1 MNTKIRFA
9 SLAFSLSLPL
19 MFASGAAMADL
30 KIGVSMSQFDD
41 TWLTYL
47 RENMDKKA
55 KSMPDGVK
63 LQFEDARSDVVKQLS
78 QVESF
83 ISQKVDA
90 IVVNPVDTAATKKI
104 TEAAVKAGIP
114 LVYVNRRPDDLNL
127 PKGVVTVASNDLEA
141 GQMQMQYLADKLGG
155 KGDIVILLGDLAN
168 NSTTNRTKG
177 VKEVLAKYP
186 NIKIDQ
192 EQTGTWLRDK
202 GMTLT
207 NDWLT
212 QGRKFDAVVA
222 NNDEMAIGAS
232 MALNQAGVKKGT
244 VLIAGVDGTPD
255 GLRAV
260 EKGDMTVSVFQDA
273 KGQADGSIDTAV
285 KMIKKEPVEAA
296 VWVPYKLITPQNVKD
311 FK

>member
-1 MNTKIRFA
+1 MKTKIRFA
-9 SLAFSLSLPL
+9 SLALSL
-19 MFASGAAMADL
+19 MFASGAALADM

-47 RENMDKKA
+47 RESMDTKA
-55 KSMPDGVK
+55 KSYPDGVQ

-141 GQMQMQYLADKLGG
+141 GQMQMQYLAEKMGG

-177 VKEVLAKYP
+177 VKEVLTQYP
-186 NIKIDQ
+186 NIKIEQ
-192 EQTGTWLRDK
+192 EQTGVWSRDK
-202 GMTLT
+202 GMTLV

-212 QGRKFDAVVA
+212 QGRKFDAVVS
-222 NNDEMAIGAS
+222 NNDEMAIGAA
-232 MALNQAGVKKGT
+232 MALQQAGVAKGS

-255 GLRAV
+255 GLNAV
-260 EKGDMTVSVFQDA
+260 KKGSLLVSVFQDA

-285 KMIKKEPVEAA
+285 KMVKNEPVEPA
-296 VWVPYKLITPQNVKD
+296 VWVPYRLITLQNVD
-311 FK
+311 QFK

>member
-1 MNTKIRFA
+1 MKTKIRFA
-9 SLAFSLSLPL
+9 SLALSL
-19 MFASGAAMADL
+19 MFASGAALADM

-47 RENMDKKA
+47 RESMDTKA
-55 KSMPDGVK
+55 KSYPDGVK
-63 LQFEDARSDVVKQLS
+63 LQFEDARSDVVRQLS

-104 TEAAVKAGIP
+104 TESAVKAGIP

-141 GQMQMQYLADKLGG
+141 GQMQMQYLADKMGG

-177 VKEVLAKYP
+177 VKEVLTKYP
-186 NIKIDQ
+186 NIKIEQ
-192 EQTGTWLRDK
+192 EQTGIWLRDK
-202 GMTLT
+202 GMTLV

-212 QGRKFDAVVA
+212 QGRKFDAVVS
-222 NNDEMAIGAS
+222 NNDEMAIGAA
-232 MALNQAGVKKGT
+232 MALQQAGVEKGSI
-244 VLIAGVDGTPD
+244 LIAGVDGTPD
-255 GLRAV
+255 GLNAV
-260 EKGDMTVSVFQDA
+260 KKGSLVVSVFQDA
-273 KGQADGSIDTAV
+273 KGQADGSIETAV
-285 KMIKKEPVEAA
+285 KMAKNEPVEPA
-296 VWVPYKLITPQNVKD
+296 VWVPYRLITLQNVD
-311 FK
+311 QFK

>member
-1 MNTKIRFA
+1 MKTKTRIA
-9 SLAFSLSLPL
+9 SLALSLML
-19 MFASGAAMADL
+19 TSGAALADL

-47 RENMDKKA
+47 RESMDKKA
-55 KSMPDGVK
+55 KSFPDGVT

-90 IVVNPVDTAATKKI
+90 LIVNPVDTAATQRI
-104 TEAAVKAGIP
+104 TKAAVAAGIP
-114 LVYVNRRPDDLNL
+114 LVYVNRRPDDPKL
-127 PKGVVTVASNDLEA
+127 PEGVVTVASDDLEA
-141 GQMQMQYLADKLGG
+141 GRMQMQYLADKMGG

-186 NIKIDQ
+186 NIKIEQ
-192 EQTGTWLRDK
+192 EQTGTWSRDK
-202 GMTLT
+202 GMTLV

-212 QGRKFDAVVA
+212 QGRDFQAVVS
-222 NNDEMAIGAS
+222 NNDEMAIGAA
-232 MALNQAGVKKGT
+232 MALKQAGTKKGS

-255 GLRAV
+255 GLNAIK
-260 EKGDMTVSVFQDA
+260 KGEMAVSVFQDA

-285 KMIKKEPVEAA
+285 KMVKKQPVEQA
-296 VWVPYKLITPQNVKD
+296 VWVPYRLITPENVD
-311 FK
+311 QFK

>member
-1 MNTKIRFA
+1 MKTKIRFA
-9 SLAFSLSLPL
+9 SLALSL
-19 MFASGAAMADL
+19 MFASGAALADM

-47 RENMDKKA
+47 RESMDTKA
-55 KSMPDGVK
+55 KSYPEGVK
-63 LQFEDARSDVVKQLS
+63 LQFEDARSDVVRQLS

-104 TEAAVKAGIP
+104 TESAVKAGIP

-141 GQMQMQYLADKLGG
+141 GQMQMQYLADKMGG

-186 NIKIDQ
+186 NIKIEQ
-192 EQTGTWLRDK
+192 EQTGIWLRDK
-202 GMTLT
+202 GMTLV

-212 QGRKFDAVVA
+212 QGRKFDAVVS
-222 NNDEMAIGAS
+222 NNDEMAIGAA
-232 MALNQAGVKKGT
+232 MALQQAGVEKGSI
-244 VLIAGVDGTPD
+244 LIAGVDGTPD
-255 GLRAV
+255 GLNAV
-260 EKGDMTVSVFQDA
+260 KKGSLVVSVFQDA
-273 KGQADGSIDTAV
+273 KGQADGSIETAV
-285 KMIKKEPVEAA
+285 KMAKNEPVEPA
-296 VWVPYKLITPQNVKD
+296 VWVPYRLITLQNVD
-311 FK
+311 QFK

>member
-1 MNTKIRFA
+1 MKTKIRFA
-9 SLAFSLSLPL
+9 SLALSL
-19 MFASGAAMADL
+19 MFASGAALADM

-47 RENMDKKA
+47 RESMDTKA
-55 KSMPDGVK
+55 KSYPDGVK
-63 LQFEDARSDVVKQLS
+63 LQFEDARSDVVRQLS

-104 TEAAVKAGIP
+104 TESAVKAGIP

-141 GQMQMQYLADKLGG
+141 GQMQMQYLADKMGG

-186 NIKIDQ
+186 NIKIEQ
-192 EQTGTWLRDK
+192 EQTGIWSRDK
-202 GMTLT
+202 GMTLV

-212 QGRKFDAVVA
+212 QGRKFDAVVS
-222 NNDEMAIGAS
+222 NNDEMAIGAA
-232 MALNQAGVKKGT
+232 MALQQAGVEKGSI
-244 VLIAGVDGTPD
+244 LIAGVDGTPD
-255 GLRAV
+255 GLNAV
-260 EKGDMTVSVFQDA
+260 KKGSLVVSVFQDA
-273 KGQADGSIDTAV
+273 KGQADGSIETAV
-285 KMIKKEPVEAA
+285 KMAKNEPVEPA
-296 VWVPYKLITPQNVKD
+296 VWVPYRLITLQNVD
-311 FK
+311 QFK

>member
-1 MNTKIRFA
+1 MNTKTRIA
-9 SLAFSLSLPL
+9 SLALSL
-19 MFASGAAMADL
+19 MFASGAALADL

-47 RENMDKKA
+47 RESMDKKA
-55 KSMPDGVK
+55 KALPDGVT

-90 IVVNPVDTAATKKI
+90 LIVNPVDTAATQRI
-104 TEAAVKAGIP
+104 TKAAVAAGIP
-114 LVYVNRRPDDLNL
+114 LVYVNRRPDDPKL
-127 PKGVVTVASNDLEA
+127 PEGVVTVASDDLEA
-141 GQMQMQYLADKLGG
+141 GRMQMQYLADKMGG
-155 KGDIVILLGDLAN
+155 KGEIVILLGDLAN

-186 NIKIDQ
+186 DIKIEQ
-192 EQTGTWLRDK
+192 EQTGTWSRDK
-202 GMTLT
+202 GMTLV

-212 QGRKFDAVVA
+212 QGREFNAVVS
-222 NNDEMAIGAS
+222 NNDEMAIGAA
-232 MALNQAGVKKGT
+232 MALRQTGAKKGS

-255 GLRAV
+255 GLNAIK
-260 EKGDMTVSVFQDA
+260 KGDMAVSVFQDA

-285 KMIKKEPVEAA
+285 KMVKKQPVEQS
-296 VWVPYKLITPQNVKD
+296 VWVPYRLITPENVD
-311 FK
+311 QFK

>member
-1 MNTKIRFA
+1 MKTKIRFA
-9 SLAFSLSLPL
+9 SLALSL
-19 MFASGAAMADL
+19 MFASGAALADM

-47 RENMDKKA
+47 RESMDTKA
-55 KSMPDGVK
+55 KSYPDGVK
-63 LQFEDARSDVVKQLS
+63 LQFEDARSDVVRQLS

-104 TEAAVKAGIP
+104 TESAVKAGIP

-141 GQMQMQYLADKLGG
+141 GQMQMQYLADKMGG

-186 NIKIDQ
+186 NIKIEQ
-192 EQTGTWLRDK
+192 EQTGIWLRDK
-202 GMTLT
+202 GMTLV

-212 QGRKFDAVVA
+212 QGRKFDAVVS
-222 NNDEMAIGAS
+222 NNDEMAIGAA
-232 MALNQAGVKKGT
+232 MALQQAGVEKGSI
-244 VLIAGVDGTPD
+244 LIAGVDGTPD
-255 GLRAV
+255 GLNAV
-260 EKGDMTVSVFQDA
+260 KKGSLVVSVFQDA
-273 KGQADGSIDTAV
+273 KGQADGSIETAV
-285 KMIKKEPVEAA
+285 KMARNEPVEPA
-296 VWVPYKLITPQNVKD
+296 VWVPYRLITLQNVD
-311 FK
+311 QFK

>member
-1 MNTKIRFA
+1 MKIKTRIA
-9 SLAFSLSLPL
+9 SLALSL
-19 MFASGAAMADL
+19 MFASGAALADL

-47 RENMDKKA
+47 RESMDKKA
-55 KSMPDGVK
+55 KSMPDGVT

-90 IVVNPVDTAATKKI
+90 IIVNPVDTAATQRI
-104 TEAAVKAGIP
+104 TKAAVAAGIP
-114 LVYVNRRPDDLNL
+114 LVYVNRRPDDLKL
-127 PKGVVTVASNDLEA
+127 PAGVVTVASDDLEA
-141 GQMQMQYLADKLGG
+141 GRMQMQYLAQKMGG
-155 KGDIVILLGDLAN
+155 KGNIVILLGDLAN

-186 NIKIDQ
+186 DIKIEQ

-202 GMTLT
+202 GMTLV

-212 QGRKFDAVVA
+212 QGREFQAVVA

-232 MALNQAGVKKGT
+232 MALKQAGQKKGS

-255 GLRAV
+255 GLNAIK
-260 EKGDMTVSVFQDA
+260 KGDMAVSVFQDA

-285 KMIKKEPVEAA
+285 KMVKKQAVEPA
-296 VWVPYKLITPQNVKD
+296 VWVPYRLITPENVAQ

>member
-1 MNTKIRFA
+1 MKTKIRFA
-9 SLAFSLSLPL
+9 SLALSL
-19 MFASGAAMADL
+19 MVASGAVLADV

-47 RENMDKKA
+47 RESMDKKA
-55 KSMPDGVK
+55 KSYPDGVK

-141 GQMQMQYLADKLGG
+141 GEMQMQYLADKMGG

-186 NIKIDQ
+186 DIKVEQ
-192 EQTGTWLRDK
+192 EQSGVWLRDK
-202 GMTLT
+202 GMTLV

-212 QGRKFDAVVA
+212 QGRKFDAVVS
-222 NNDEMAIGAS
+222 NNDEMAIGAA
-232 MALNQAGVKKGT
+232 MALQQAGVAKGS

-255 GLRAV
+255 GLNAV
-260 EKGDMTVSVFQDA
+260 KKGSLAASVFQDA

-285 KMIKKEPVEAA
+285 RMAKNEPVEPA
-296 VWVPYKLITPQNVKD
+296 VWVPFRLITPQNVD
-311 FK
+311 QFK

>member
-1 MNTKIRFA
+1 MKTKIRFA
-9 SLAFSLSLPL
+9 SLALSL
-19 MFASGAAMADL
+19 MFASGAALADM

-47 RENMDKKA
+47 RESMDTKA
-55 KSMPDGVK
+55 KSYPEGVQ

-141 GQMQMQYLADKLGG
+141 GQMQMQYLAEKMGG

-177 VKEVLAKYP
+177 VKEVLTKYP
-186 NIKIDQ
+186 NIKIEQ
-192 EQTGTWLRDK
+192 EQTGVWSRDK
-202 GMTLT
+202 GMTLV

-212 QGRKFDAVVA
+212 QGRKFDAVVS
-222 NNDEMAIGAS
+222 NNDEMAIGAA
-232 MALNQAGVKKGT
+232 MALQQAGVAKGS

-255 GLRAV
+255 GLNAV
-260 EKGDMTVSVFQDA
+260 KKGSLLVSVFQDA

-285 KMIKKEPVEAA
+285 KMVKNEPVEPA
-296 VWVPYKLITPQNVKD
+296 VWVPYRLITLQNVD
-311 FK
+311 QFK

>member
-1 MNTKIRFA
+1 MKTKTRIA
-9 SLAFSLSLPL
+9 SLALSLML
-19 MFASGAAMADL
+19 TSGAALADL

-47 RENMDKKA
+47 RESMDKKA
-55 KSMPDGVK
+55 KSFPDGVA

-90 IVVNPVDTAATKKI
+90 IIVNPVDTAATARI
-104 TEAAVKAGIP
+104 TKAAVAAGIP
-114 LVYVNRRPDDLNL
+114 LVYVNRRPDDLKL
-127 PKGVVTVASNDLEA
+127 PAGVVTVASDDLEA
-141 GQMQMQYLADKLGG
+141 GRMQMQYLADKMGG

-186 NIKIDQ
+186 GIKIEQ

-202 GMTLT
+202 GMTLV

-212 QGRKFDAVVA
+212 QGREFQAVVA
-222 NNDEMAIGAS
+222 NNDEMAIGAA
-232 MALNQAGVKKGT
+232 MALKQAGTQKGS

-255 GLRAV
+255 GLNAIK
-260 EKGDMTVSVFQDA
+260 KGEMTVSVFQDA

-285 KMIKKEPVEAA
+285 KMVKKQPVEQA
-296 VWVPYKLITPQNVKD
+296 VWVPYRLITPENVD
-311 FK
+311 QFK

>member
-1 MNTKIRFA
+1 MKTKIRFA
-9 SLAFSLSLPL
+9 SLALSL
-19 MFASGAAMADL
+19 MFASGAALADM

-47 RENMDKKA
+47 RESMDTKA
-55 KSMPDGVK
+55 KSYPDGVK
-63 LQFEDARSDVVKQLS
+63 LQFEDARSDVVRQLS

-141 GQMQMQYLADKLGG
+141 GQMQMQYLADKMGG

-186 NIKIDQ
+186 NIKIEQ
-192 EQTGTWLRDK
+192 EQTGIWLRDK
-202 GMTLT
+202 GMTLV

-212 QGRKFDAVVA
+212 QGRKFDAVVS
-222 NNDEMAIGAS
+222 NNDEMAIGAA
-232 MALNQAGVKKGT
+232 MALQQAGVEKGSI
-244 VLIAGVDGTPD
+244 LIAGVDGTPD
-255 GLRAV
+255 GLNAV
-260 EKGDMTVSVFQDA
+260 KKGSLVVSVFQDA
-273 KGQADGSIDTAV
+273 KGQADGSIETAV
-285 KMIKKEPVEAA
+285 KMAKNEPVESA
-296 VWVPYKLITPQNVKD
+296 VWVPYRLITLQNVD
-311 FK
+311 QFK

>member
-1 MNTKIRFA
+1 MKTKIRFA
-9 SLAFSLSLPL
+9 SLALSL
-19 MFASGAAMADL
+19 MFASGAALADM

-47 RENMDKKA
+47 RESMDKKA
-55 KSMPDGVK
+55 KSYPDGVQ

-114 LVYVNRRPDDLNL
+114 LVYVNRRPDDLKL

-141 GQMQMQYLADKLGG
+141 GEMQMQYLADKMGG

-186 NIKIDQ
+186 NIKIEQ

-202 GMTLT
+202 GMTLV

-222 NNDEMAIGAS
+222 NNDEMAIGAA
-232 MALNQAGVKKGT
+232 MALQQAGVDKGS

-255 GLRAV
+255 GLNAIK
-260 EKGDMTVSVFQDA
+260 KGSLAVSVFQDA

-285 KMIKKEPVEAA
+285 KMAKNEPVEQA
-296 VWVPYKLITPQNVKD
+296 VWVPYRLITPQNVD
-311 FK
+311 TFK

>member
-1 MNTKIRFA
+1 MKTKIRFA
-9 SLAFSLSLPL
+9 SLALSL
-19 MFASGAAMADL
+19 MFASGAALADM

-47 RENMDKKA
+47 RESMDKKA
-55 KSMPDGVK
+55 KSYPEGVQ

-114 LVYVNRRPDDLNL
+114 LVYVNRRPDDLKL

-141 GQMQMQYLADKLGG
+141 GEMQMQYLADKMGG

-177 VKEVLAKYP
+177 VKDVLAKYP
-186 NIKIDQ
+186 NIKIEQ

-202 GMTLT
+202 GMTLV

-212 QGRKFDAVVA
+212 QGRKFDAVVS
-222 NNDEMAIGAS
+222 NNDEMAIGAA
-232 MALNQAGVKKGT
+232 MALQQAGVAKGS

-255 GLRAV
+255 GLNAV
-260 EKGDMTVSVFQDA
+260 KKGSLAASVFQDA

-285 KMIKKEPVEAA
+285 RMAKNEPVEPA
-296 VWVPYKLITPQNVKD
+296 VWVPFRLITPQNVD
-311 FK
+311 QFK

>member
-1 MNTKIRFA
+1 MKTKTRFA
-9 SLAFSLSLPL
+9 TLALSLL
-19 MFASGAAMADL
+19 LASGTALADL

-47 RENMDKKA
+47 RESMDRKA
-55 KSMPDGVK
+55 KSLPDGVT
-63 LQFEDARSDVVKQLS
+63 LQFEDARADVVKQLS

-90 IVVNPVDTAATKKI
+90 IVVNPVDTAATRKI

-155 KGDIVILLGDLAN
+155 KGEIVILLGDLAN

-186 NIKIDQ
+186 GIKVEQ
-192 EQTGTWLRDK
+192 EQTGIWLRDK
-202 GMTLT
+202 AMTLV

-212 QGRKFDAVVA
+212 QGRQFNAVVA
-222 NNDEMAIGAS
+222 NNDEMAIGAA
-232 MALNQAGVKKGT
+232 MALKQAGVGQGS

-260 EKGDMTVSVFQDA
+260 QKGDLAVSVFQDA
-273 KGQADGSIDTAV
+273 KGQADGSIETAV
-285 KMIKKEPVEAA
+285 KMARNEPVEQA
-296 VWVPYKLITPQNVKD
+296 VWVPYRLITPENVGQ

>member
-1 MNTKIRFA
+1 MKTKIRFA
-9 SLAFSLSLPL
+9 SLALSLML
-19 MFASGAAMADL
+19 ASGAAFADL

-47 RENMDKKA
+47 RESMDKQA

-127 PKGVVTVASNDLEA
+127 PKGVITVASNDLEA
-141 GQMQMQYLADKLGG
+141 GQMQMQYLAEKMQG

-186 NIKIDQ
+186 GIKIDQ
-192 EQTGTWLRDK
+192 EQTGTWSRDK
-202 GMTLT
+202 GMTLV

-212 QGRKFDAVVA
+212 QGRKFDAIVS
-222 NNDEMAIGAS
+222 NNDEMAIGAA
-232 MALNQAGVKKGT
+232 MALKQAGVEKGS

-260 EKGDMTVSVFQDA
+260 KKGDLAVSVFQDA
-273 KGQADGSIDTAV
+273 KGQAVGSIDAAV
-285 KMIKKEPVEAA
+285 KMARNEPVEQT
-296 VWVPYKLITPQNVKD
+296 VWVPYRLITPENVD
-311 FK
+311 QFK

>member
-1 MNTKIRFA
+1 MNTKTRIA
-9 SLAFSLSLPL
+9 SLALSL
-19 MFASGAAMADL
+19 MFASGAALADL

-47 RENMDKKA
+47 RESMDKKA
-55 KSMPDGVK
+55 KSLPDGVT

-90 IVVNPVDTAATKKI
+90 LIVNPVDTAATQRI
-104 TEAAVKAGIP
+104 TKAAVAAGIP
-114 LVYVNRRPDDLNL
+114 LVYVNRRPDDPKL
-127 PKGVVTVASNDLEA
+127 PQGVVTVASDDLEA
-141 GQMQMQYLADKLGG
+141 GRMQMQFLADKMGG

-186 NIKIDQ
+186 DIKIEQ
-192 EQTGTWLRDK
+192 EQTGTWSRDK
-202 GMTLT
+202 GMTLV

-212 QGRKFDAVVA
+212 QGRDFNAVVS
-222 NNDEMAIGAS
+222 NNDEMAIGAA
-232 MALNQAGVKKGT
+232 MALKQAGTKKGS

-255 GLRAV
+255 GLNAIK
-260 EKGDMTVSVFQDA
+260 KGEMAVSVFQDA

-285 KMIKKEPVEAA
+285 KMVKKQPVEQT
-296 VWVPYKLITPQNVKD
+296 VWVPYRLITPENVD
-311 FK
+311 QFK